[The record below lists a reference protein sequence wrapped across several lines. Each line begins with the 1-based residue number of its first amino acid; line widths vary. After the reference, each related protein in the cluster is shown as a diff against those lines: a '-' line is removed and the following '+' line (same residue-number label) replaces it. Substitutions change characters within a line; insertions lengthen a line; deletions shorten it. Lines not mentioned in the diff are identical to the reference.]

1 MRRLDLV
8 VGCNG
13 AGKST
18 FVQYVLSPIVPGSVF
33 VNADV
38 IALERWPHDPVGHSY
53 DAARIAEQTRTQ
65 LIALGE
71 SFIAETVF
79 SHSSKI
85 ALIGEAIAA
94 GYFVALHVL
103 MIPEELAV
111 ARVAQRVDA
120 GGHHVPEDKIRGRYQ
135 RLWDNV
141 ATAIDLADEAT
152 VYDNSSNTVGP
163 RTVARMS
170 GGFTIDNPAWPQWA
184 PKALTARWPAH

>member
-18 FVQYVLSPIVPGSVF
+18 FVQYVLAPIVPGSVF

-53 DAARIAEQTRTQ
+53 DAARIAERTRTQ
-65 LIALGE
+65 LIKLGE

-79 SHSSKI
+79 SHPSKI
-85 ALIGEAIAA
+85 SLIGEAIAA
-94 GYFVALHVL
+94 DYFVALHVL
-103 MIPEELAV
+103 MIPEDLAV
-111 ARVAQRVDA
+111 ARVAQRVEA
-120 GGHHVPEDKIRGRYQ
+120 GGHYVPEDKIRGRYQ
-135 RLWDNV
+135 RLWGNV

-152 VYDNSSNTVGP
+152 VYDNSSNTAGP
-163 RTVARMS
+163 RAVARMTA
-170 GGFTIDNPAWPQWA
+170 GIIFDTPAWPRWA
-184 PKALTARWPAH
+184 PKALTTR